1 MTSIQNIYIGKVRNS
16 AVLDNNSRIVQTSN
30 RISAFDFI
38 FPFEIEKKA
47 EILQALSVYY
57 FQKTAHIIEN
67 NLIGCLNETHTLV
80 KETKVF
86 PIEII
91 VRGYLT
97 GSIWRLYES
106 KGVEG
111 VYAEYAVTLPH
122 GMQQNAKFSKPII
135 TPTTKADGGH
145 DLPISCARAREIIGK
160 DNWDFVENK
169 ALELFEFGSLEAQ
182 KRNLVLVDTKYEMG
196 IFENK
201 IILVDEV
208 HTPDSSRYWL
218 LNEASS
224 KNPKQLSKE
233 FLREELIKFLGKP
246 EEIKGN
252 PANHPVFQDTNVTE
266 KIANNIS
273 ERYQEMFRIFV
284 GDISPYEISKPNLI
298 PWPISPNIFASAI
311 KLSLMPEN
319 VLIIGNGGRDYSL
332 FSAFAKLPE
341 VKNVFCA
348 SGKRKWEHPKYRL
361 CPFSNV
367 DDIARYASDNQIG
380 LVVAGPELPIAQ
392 GIQSACAKY
401 NIPVLAPSL
410 ACAALESSKIICKE
424 IIQAAGIKTAAA
436 QIVTWNDLKNLLHNY
451 LEINDTT
458 QFNLPCVLKYDGLAA
473 GKGVFVLFTKE
484 DVHNAL
490 VAIDQNLPDW
500 EKLSAQVKTDTYSK
514 QKKSPCFLIEETLK
528 GEEISAI
535 ALCNGNEFRL
545 LPMARD
551 YKRRNDG
558 QTGANTGGMGSVSP
572 VCLSEKI
579 MGQIKTTF
587 EKTLNE
593 LSKRN
598 TPYRGFLFAGFMVDE
613 KQEAWLLEYNCRLGD
628 PETQVLLPGLQRD
641 FYTELFNTAKGNS
654 FSLSNKSGD
663 EFNHDKLKRIFLVAA
678 SPEYPEKSAPRRELI
693 NNNLQQSSCEF
704 IPTAIEPDSTTI
716 GGRAFG
722 LLASSSSFT
731 QAQKNIYCAIEN
743 YYLKN
748 SDESLSKPH
757 FRTDI
762 GKEFCETSQEQT
774 QLKETL

>member
-16 AVLDNNSRIVQTSN
+16 AVLDNNTRIVQTSN

-47 EILQALSVYY
+47 EILQALSVFY
-57 FQKTAHIIEN
+57 FQKTEHIIEN

-111 VYAEYAVTLPH
+111 VFAEYAVTLPQ
-122 GMQQNAKFSKPII
+122 GMKQNAKFPKPII

-145 DLPISCARAREIIGK
+145 DLPISCARASEIIGK
-160 DNWDFVENK
+160 DNWDYVEKK

-218 LNEASS
+218 LNETNCM
-224 KNPKQLSKE
+224 NPKQLSKE

-252 PANHPVFQDTNVTE
+252 PANHLIFQDKKVVE
-266 KIANNIS
+266 EIS
-273 ERYQEMFRIFV
+273 KSISDRYQELFKLFV

-298 PWPISPNIFASAI
+298 PWPISPDAFAKSI
-311 KLSLMPEN
+311 SLSLMPEN
-319 VLIIGNGGRDYSL
+319 ILIIGNGGRDYSL

-348 SGKRKWEHPKYRL
+348 SGKRKWEHAKYRL
-361 CPFSNV
+361 CPYTNV
-367 DDIARYASDNQIG
+367 DEIAQFASDNHIG

-392 GIQSACAKY
+392 GIQAACEKH

-410 ACAALESSKIICKE
+410 ACASLESSKIICKE
-424 IIQAAGIKTAAA
+424 IIQAAGIKTATA
-436 QIVTWNDLKNLLHNY
+436 QIIAWNDLKKLLHEY
-451 LEINDTT
+451 LELNYTA
-458 QFNLPCVLKYDGLAA
+458 QFTLPCVLKYDGLAA

-484 DVHNAL
+484 DVYNAL
-490 VAIDQNLPDW
+490 VSIEINLPEW
-500 EKLSAQVKTDTYSK
+500 EKLSAQVNTDTYSK
-514 QKKSPCFLIEETLK
+514 QMKTPCFLIEETLN

-558 QTGANTGGMGSVSP
+558 QTGPNTGGMGSVSP

-579 MGQIKTTF
+579 LGQIRTTF
-587 EKTLNE
+587 EKTLKE

-613 KQEAWLLEYNCRLGD
+613 NQEAWLLEYNCRLGD

-641 FYTELFNTAKGNS
+641 FYTELLNTAKGYS
-654 FSLSNKSGD
+654 FFNPNKSGH
-663 EFNHDKLKRIFLVAA
+663 EFNHDGLKRIFLVAA
-678 SPEYPEKSAPRRELI
+678 SPEYPEKSAPRRELSI
-693 NNNLQQSSCEF
+693 NNFLQNSCEF
-704 IPTAIEPDSTTI
+704 IPTAIEPDCTTT

-722 LLASSSSFT
+722 LLASSKTFS
-731 QAQKNIYCAIEN
+731 QAQKNIYCSIEN

-748 SDESLSKPH
+748 SDGSFCKPH
-757 FRTDI
+757 FRLDI
-762 GKEFCETSQEQT
+762 GKEFCEISQGQT
-774 QLKETL
+774 PLKESL